1 MELGFSSHRWLTD
14 PQASAAHAGLLQ
26 ACPLPS
32 FIVPC
37 FSGLLDCWWVCLL
50 FKSFVQQRRGRLI
63 DIFGGEKGF
72 RFWQREL
79 FVVPVCVRKRSNTM
93 QLQFAGMDFTC
104 VLDSLEK
111 YQIPEKDCF
120 LPLLSKSLGYAIVC
134 GSVFLKVP
142 QVCFCLSVCLCL
154 SLRAD
159 SNKLAS
165 VLYLRDKCRGL
176 KM

>member
-1 MELGFSSHRWLTD
+1 MGSWIAGGCVCFLSRSSNNKEDDSLTS
-14 PQASAAHAGLLQ
+14 SA
-26 ACPLPS
+26 
-32 FIVPC
+32 V
-37 FSGLLDCWWVCLL
+37 
-50 FKSFVQQRRGRLI
+50 K
-63 DIFGGEKGF
+63 KGF

-111 YQIPEKDCF
+111 YQIPEKDCL

>member
-1 MELGFSSHRWLTD
+1 
-14 PQASAAHAGLLQ
+14 
-26 ACPLPS
+26 
-32 FIVPC
+32 
-37 FSGLLDCWWVCLL
+37 VCLL
-50 FKSFVQQRRGRLI
+50 LSRSSN
-63 DIFGGEKGF
+63 GEDSLTSSAVEKDFASGNVS
-72 RFWQREL
+72 

-111 YQIPEKDCF
+111 YQIPEKDCL

-142 QVCFCLSVCLCL
+142 QVCLRLSVCLCL
-154 SLRAD
+154 CLRAD

-165 VLYLRDKCRGL
+165 VLYLRGKYRGL
-176 KM
+176 QI